1 LRYGLAA
8 ACIGIA
14 ALLHVSPVGPLLHPT
29 GPFVL
34 GVVAAAWFGGL
45 GPGIFAAFLAAVVLP
60 HMTAIT
66 YSVSVAYPLVA
77 GVFDLPRFVTL
88 GLTGAAVGWAAGAYR
103 RAAGALHDR
112 ERQLSEARNE
122 LEAIGAERTARL
134 AASEERHARA
144 GRASQDGMW
153 EARFHTLTALS
164 SDFFWETDVEHR
176 YTIIEPGRAYTGV
189 RNHASKLGLARWEI
203 PYASP
208 DEAAWA
214 AHRAAI
220 AARERFVDFR
230 FSRIEEGAER
240 FYEHS
245 GEPRYDAQGTFLGY
259 RGVGRDITAR
269 KRAEEALRESEQ
281 RYELAMAAS
290 ESGYWDWH
298 IPTDRYFASPRAHE
312 LSGFPP
318 GHQWVNRADYS
329 AHIPMHP
336 EDFARWEAAR
346 KELFAGTGERLS
358 MEVRYIVHG
367 ETRWH
372 ILHAICRRDGT
383 GKVVRWSGSAT
394 DITDRK
400 LAADEL
406 RGSEARFRALT
417 ALSSDWY
424 WEQDE
429 NLRFVYMSDQAS
441 VLGGYTAPLSI
452 GKTRWEL
459 EGLSPLS
466 CTWAEHQAVLAA
478 RQAFRD
484 LELRRVLPDGSVRYL
499 SISGAPIFDDQGR
512 FKGYQG
518 VGRDVT
524 ERKRAE
530 EALRRSEERYALA
543 VAGSADGVWDVD
555 FAARRMFVSARAREL
570 AGLPPGPESVP
581 MDEYFAALPIHPEDV
596 PRRDAALQAHLTGKT
611 SAYEGEFRL
620 RQLDGAYR
628 WRRLHGLCLRDA
640 NGNPYR
646 MAGSISDV
654 DARRRAEDALRLSEE
669 RYALAMEVAEEGHW
683 DWNVRTDE
691 IFASAQARRLVDVP
705 QEMEYRTRSDII
717 ARVRHYPDDWP
728 QIAEKWRAALA
739 GRGVE
744 HEFEY
749 RILRGEAGEP
759 RWLRDRWKIFRDPA
773 GAARRVMGV
782 VADITE
788 RKLAADELR
797 ESEARFRGLT
807 AVWSDWYWRQDENLR
822 YTYSSAD
829 TDPPEGYPGG
839 SAIGKARWDLPG
851 IVPLSSSWAE
861 HQALLAARKPF
872 RDFEHSRPAPDG
884 TMRYMS
890 TSGAPI
896 FDAKGEFRGYHGVA
910 RNITELK
917 RAVNTLR
924 ESEARF
930 RRMTELSAD
939 TYWEQDENLRY
950 TQSGPGQDIAGY
962 VTDVNQGKTRWEL
975 CGEAKPLSSSWEE
988 HQAVL
993 AAHQPFRDFEYR
1005 RLRPDGTSG
1014 YYSASGAPM
1023 FDAEGRF
1030 RGYQGVARDITE
1042 RKRFEEELRSRK
1054 EMLELAQKAA
1064 RAVPWEWWNG
1074 AYPEVNRWSPELSA
1088 MFGLSPEAFDGTVA
1102 GWRRLCHPDDWPRV
1116 KSSIA
1121 HAHATGEIDVEYRV
1135 IHPDGKVRWL
1145 NQKGRTLFGAN
1156 GKPERS
1162 IGFMLDVTERKE
1174 AETALRESEARFRS
1188 LTELSSDWYWQ
1199 QDENLRFVN
1208 YEPAEVG
1215 TRSGVAAAS
1224 SLGKTRWEF
1233 DNVTPLSSTWEEHKA
1248 VLAARQPFRDFEY
1261 VRLDEHGTPHYT
1273 VVSGVPTF
1281 DVQGRFTG
1289 YQGVGR
1295 NVSERRRFEGEL
1307 RSRQEM
1313 LDLAQKAARAIA
1325 FEWRIG
1331 EGEGEN
1337 RWSSDLEAMYGFAPG
1352 TYDGTFET
1360 WRKRVHP
1367 EDWPAVKE
1375 AILHAHR
1382 TGDVASEYRVVH
1394 PDGSVHWLQAK
1405 GRMFFGPD
1413 GKPGR
1418 MVGFMQDVTDRK
1430 QAEDELRKMEQ
1441 ELRRAQRLEAIGT
1454 LAGGI
1459 AHDFNNILG
1468 AILGYGEMAM
1478 RDARTG
1484 TRLHR
1489 DLDSIMA
1496 AGERGRALVDRILA
1510 FSRSGAGEHVPVHV
1524 EAIVREALDQVAASL
1539 PEHVT
1544 ITPRLSAGRAAML
1557 GDSTQVHQVVMNLAS
1572 NAVQAMPQGGEL
1584 RVALE
1589 TARFDAVRPATVG
1602 SILRGDYIVLGVSD
1616 TGTGIPDDVLERMF
1630 DPFFTTKEVGV
1641 GTGLGLSLVHGIV
1654 TSVDGAIDVAT
1665 ARGKGTTFTVYLRR
1679 SGDATE
1685 GPTDDSRPLPHGEG
1699 QRVLVVDDE
1708 ETLVRLATET
1718 LERLGY
1724 APVAFTS
1731 STAALAAFRA
1741 DPERFDAVLT
1751 DERMPGL
1758 TGSALIRE
1766 VRGIRA
1772 AIPVVLMSG
1781 YLGME
1786 SVDANVVVRKP
1797 LSTRDLATSLARV
1810 LHVLPDMGRR

>member
-1 LRYGLAA
+1 MSLSDGKPAIVFRYALAPADIGL
-8 ACIGIA
+8 A
-14 ALLHVSPVGPLLHPT
+14 ALLHVSPVGPFLHPL
-29 GPFVL
+29 GLFLL

-45 GPGIFAAFLAAVVLP
+45 GPGVFAAFLSAVVLP
-60 HMTAIT
+60 HLIAST
-66 YSVSVAYPLVA
+66 YPLSVAYPLVA
-77 GVFDLPRFVTL
+77 GVFDLPGFVTL
-88 GLTGAAVGWAAGAYR
+88 GLTGAAVGWGTGAYR
-103 RAAGALHDR
+103 RAAAALRDR
-112 ERQLSEARNE
+112 ERQLSKERNE
-122 LEAIGAERTARL
+122 LEAAAERTARL
-134 AASEERHARA
+134 AASEER
-144 GRASQDGMW
+144 
-153 EARFHTLTALS
+153 T
-164 SDFFWETDVEHR
+164 
-176 YTIIEPGRAYTGV
+176 
-189 RNHASKLGLARWEI
+189 
-203 PYASP
+203 
-208 DEAAWA
+208 
-214 AHRAAI
+214 
-220 AARERFVDFR
+220 
-230 FSRIEEGAER
+230 
-240 FYEHS
+240 
-245 GEPRYDAQGTFLGY
+245 
-259 RGVGRDITAR
+259 
-269 KRAEEALRESEQ
+269 
-281 RYELAMAAS
+281 
-290 ESGYWDWH
+290 
-298 IPTDRYFASPRAHE
+298 
-312 LSGFPP
+312 
-318 GHQWVNRADYS
+318 
-329 AHIPMHP
+329 
-336 EDFARWEAAR
+336 
-346 KELFAGTGERLS
+346 
-358 MEVRYIVHG
+358 
-367 ETRWH
+367 
-372 ILHAICRRDGT
+372 
-383 GKVVRWSGSAT
+383 
-394 DITDRK
+394 
-400 LAADEL
+400 
-406 RGSEARFRALT
+406 
-417 ALSSDWY
+417 
-424 WEQDE
+424 
-429 NLRFVYMSDQAS
+429 
-441 VLGGYTAPLSI
+441 
-452 GKTRWEL
+452 
-459 EGLSPLS
+459 
-466 CTWAEHQAVLAA
+466 
-478 RQAFRD
+478 
-484 LELRRVLPDGSVRYL
+484 
-499 SISGAPIFDDQGR
+499 
-512 FKGYQG
+512 
-518 VGRDVT
+518 
-524 ERKRAE
+524 RAE

-555 FAARRMFVSARAREL
+555 FAARRVFVSARAREL
-570 AGLPPGPESVP
+570 VGLPHGPEIVP
-581 MDEYFAALPIHPEDV
+581 MDEYFAMLPIHPEDL

-611 SAYEGEFRL
+611 PAYEGEFRL
-620 RQLDGAYR
+620 RQLDGVYR

-669 RYALAMEVAEEGHW
+669 RYALALEVAEEGHW
-683 DWNVRTDE
+683 DWNVQTDE

-705 QEMEYRTRSDII
+705 QDVESRTRSDIM
-717 ARVRHYPDDWP
+717 ARVRHHPDDWP
-728 QIAEKWRAALA
+728 QISEKWRAALA

-749 RILRGEAGEP
+749 RILRGEVGEP
-759 RWLRDRWKIFRDPA
+759 RWIRDRWKIFRDAA
-773 GAARRVMGV
+773 GAALRVMGV

-822 YTYSSAD
+822 FTYSSAA
-829 TDPPEGYPGG
+829 TDPPDGYPGG
-839 SAIGKARWDLPG
+839 SAIGKTRWELPG

-872 RDFEHSRPAPDG
+872 RDFEYSRPAPDG
-884 TMRYMS
+884 TMRYIS

-896 FDAKGEFRGYHGVA
+896 FDEKGEFRGYHGVA
-910 RNITELK
+910 RNLTELK
-917 RAVNTLR
+917 QAVNTLR

-939 TYWEQDENLRY
+939 MYWEQDESLRY
-950 TQSGPGQDIAGY
+950 TRTGSGQDIAGY
-962 VTDVNQGKTRWEL
+962 ATDVNQGKTRWEL
-975 CGEAKPLSSSWEE
+975 CGEATPLSSSWAE

-993 AAHQPFRDFEYR
+993 AARQAFRDFEYR
-1005 RLRPDGTSG
+1005 RRRPDGTLG

-1023 FDAEGRF
+1023 FDAQGRF

-1042 RKRFEEELRSRK
+1042 RKQFAEELRSRK

-1064 RAVPWEWWNG
+1064 GVVPWEWWNG

-1088 MFGLSPEAFDGTVA
+1088 MFGLPPDAFDGTVA

-1145 NQKGRTLFGAN
+1145 NQKGRTFFGAN

-1162 IGFMLDVTERKE
+1162 IGFMFDVTERKQ

-1188 LTELSSDWYWQ
+1188 LT
-1199 QDENLRFVN
+1199 
-1208 YEPAEVG
+1208 A
-1215 TRSGVAAAS
+1215 
-1224 SLGKTRWEF
+1224 
-1233 DNVTPLSSTWEEHKA
+1233 
-1248 VLAARQPFRDFEY
+1248 
-1261 VRLDEHGTPHYT
+1261 
-1273 VVSGVPTF
+1273 
-1281 DVQGRFTG
+1281 
-1289 YQGVGR
+1289 
-1295 NVSERRRFEGEL
+1295 EL

-1325 FEWRIG
+1325 FEWKIG

-1360 WRKRVHP
+1360 WKERVHP
-1367 EDWPAVKE
+1367 EDWPAVEE
-1375 AILHAHR
+1375 AVRHAHR
-1382 TGDVASEYRVVH
+1382 TGEVASEYRVVH
-1394 PDGSVHWLQAK
+1394 PDGSVHWLQAR

-1413 GKPGR
+1413 GKPVR
-1418 MVGFMQDVTDRK
+1418 MVGFMQDITQKK
-1430 QAEDELRKMEQ
+1430 QAEEELRAMEQ
-1441 ELRRAQRLEAIGT
+1441 ALRRAHRLEAIGT

-1478 RDARTG
+1478 RDARKG
-1484 TRLHR
+1484 AALHR

-1510 FSRSGAGEHVPVHV
+1510 FSRSGAGEHVAVHV
-1524 EAIVREALDQVAASL
+1524 EAVVREALDQVAASL
-1539 PEHVT
+1539 PGNVT
-1544 ITPRLSAGRAAML
+1544 ITPRLRAGRAAML

-1572 NAVQAMPQGGEL
+1572 NAVQAMPQGGVL

-1589 TARFDAVRPATVG
+1589 TTRFDAARAATVG
-1602 SILRGDYIVLGVSD
+1602 SIVPGDCIVLRVSD

-1654 TSVDGAIDVAT
+1654 TSVEGAIDVVT
-1665 ARGKGTTFTVYLRR
+1665 ERGKGTTFTVYLRR

-1685 GPTDDSRPLPHGEG
+1685 GPTDESQPLPRGEG

-1708 ETLVRLATET
+1708 EPLVRLATET
-1718 LERLGY
+1718 LEELGY

-1751 DERMPGL
+1751 DERMAGL

-1766 VRGIRA
+1766 VREIRA

-1797 LSTRDLATSLARV
+1797 LSARDLATSLARV
-1810 LHVLPDMGRR
+1810 LHVSPDIRGR

>member
-1 LRYGLAA
+1 LSRSHGKAALALRYALAA
-8 ACIGIA
+8 ACIGLA

-29 GPFVL
+29 GPFIF

-45 GPGIFAAFLAAVVLP
+45 GPGIFAAFLSAVVLP

-112 ERQLSEARNE
+112 ERQLSEARGE
-122 LEAIGAERTARL
+122 LEAIGTERTARL

-153 EARFHTLTALS
+153 EARFRSVTALS
-164 SDFFWETDVEHR
+164 SDFFWETDAEHR
-176 YTIIEPGRAYTGV
+176 YTMIELGRAYIGV
-189 RNHASKLGLARWEI
+189 RTHASKLGLARWEI
-203 PYASP
+203 LYASP
-208 DEAAWA
+208 EEAAWA

-245 GEPRYDAQGTFLGY
+245 GEPRYDARGSFLGY

-358 MEVRYIVHG
+358 MEVRYVVHG

-406 RGSEARFRALT
+406 RESEARFRALT

-484 LELRRVLPDGSVRYL
+484 LELGRVLPDGSVRYL
-499 SISGAPIFDDQGR
+499 SISGAPIFDAEGR

-530 EALRRSEERYALA
+530 EALRRSEERYSLA

-570 AGLPPGPESVP
+570 AGLPPGPEIVP
-581 MDEYFAALPIHPEDV
+581 MDEYFAALPIHPEDL

-620 RQLDGAYR
+620 RQLDGVYR

-739 GRGVE
+739 GQGVE

-759 RWLRDRWKIFRDPA
+759 RWLRDRWKIFRDAA
-773 GAARRVMGV
+773 GSAFRVMGV

-839 SAIGKARWDLPG
+839 SAIGKTRWDLPG
-851 IVPLSSSWAE
+851 IVPISSSWAE

-884 TMRYMS
+884 TIRYMS

-962 VTDVNQGKTRWEL
+962 ATDVNQGKTRWEL

-1005 RLRPDGTSG
+1005 RLRPDGTTG
-1014 YYSASGAPM
+1014 YYSASGAPV

-1064 RAVPWEWWNG
+1064 RAVPWEWRNG
-1074 AYPEVNRWSPELSA
+1074 ADPEVNRWSPELSA
-1088 MFGLSPEAFDGTVA
+1088 MFGLAPDTFDGTVA

-1145 NQKGRTLFGAN
+1145 NQKGRALFGAN

-1174 AETALRESEARFRS
+1174 AETALRESEAQFRS
-1188 LTELSSDWYWQ
+1188 LT
-1199 QDENLRFVN
+1199 
-1208 YEPAEVG
+1208 A
-1215 TRSGVAAAS
+1215 
-1224 SLGKTRWEF
+1224 
-1233 DNVTPLSSTWEEHKA
+1233 
-1248 VLAARQPFRDFEY
+1248 
-1261 VRLDEHGTPHYT
+1261 
-1273 VVSGVPTF
+1273 
-1281 DVQGRFTG
+1281 
-1289 YQGVGR
+1289 
-1295 NVSERRRFEGEL
+1295 EL

-1313 LDLAQKAARAIA
+1313 LDLAQKAARATA

-1405 GRMFFGPD
+1405 GRMFFSPD

-1418 MVGFMQDVTDRK
+1418 MVGFMQDVTERK

-1441 ELRRAQRLEAIGT
+1441 ALRRAQRLEAIGT

-1478 RDARTG
+1478 RDARSG

-1524 EAIVREALDQVAASL
+1524 EAVVREALDQVAASL

-1544 ITPRLSAGRAAML
+1544 ITPRLVAGRAAML

-1572 NAVQAMPQGGEL
+1572 NAVQAMPQGGVL
-1584 RVALE
+1584 GVALE
-1589 TARFDAVRPATVG
+1589 TARFEAVRPATVG
-1602 SILRGDYIVLGVSD
+1602 SVVPGDYIVLEVSD
-1616 TGTGIPDDVLERMF
+1616 TGTGIPGDVLERMF

-1654 TSVDGAIDVAT
+1654 TSVDGAIDVST

-1708 ETLVRLATET
+1708 EPLVRLATET

-1797 LSTRDLATSLARV
+1797 LSTRDLATSLARL
-1810 LHVLPDMGRR
+1810 LHVSPDMGGP